1 MEEYMS
7 TSDRITRVVA
17 LWPAAFALAAFF
29 ATGSAAIFAAAA
41 PLPKATQD
49 DLKKLKL
56 DPSILSDL
64 DKELTVPQSWIDGA
78 KKERRLRIFSTFDP
92 PQADV
97 VVRAFK
103 ERYPFIAI
111 EYNRASHEDRAIRT
125 LVAYKN
131 NKIVTDIVTGL
142 GGSF

>member
-1 MEEYMS
+1 M
-7 TSDRITRVVA
+7 TLRKIR
-17 LWPAAFALAAFF
+17 PAAFILSVFLALGPAAAF
-29 ATGSAAIFAAAA
+29 AASA

-56 DPSILSDL
+56 EPALLADL
-64 DKELTVPQSWIDGA
+64 DKELTVPQAWIDGA
-78 KKERRLRIFSTFDP
+78 KKERKLRIFSTFDP
-92 PQADV
+92 PQAEV
-97 VVRAFK
+97 VMRAFK

-131 NKIVTDIVTGL
+131 KRSSRPDRSGCR
-142 GGSF
+142 